1 MAVSQD
7 QNVRR
12 SHNIKIDNSSFKTT
26 EKSKYMGTTLTY
38 QNSIQEE
45 MKGRLKSRNTC
56 YHSMQNRLSSSLLS
70 KNIKI
75 KIHGTLFFPVVLFG
89 YEALS
94 LTLREER
101 WLRYSRTGC

>member
-7 QNVRR
+7 QNARR
-12 SHNIKIDNSSFKTT
+12 NHNIKIDNSSFKMV
-26 EKSKYMGTTLTY
+26 EKSKYFGTTLTY
-38 QNSIQEE
+38 QYSIQEE
-45 MKGRLKSRNTC
+45 MKGRFKSRNAC
-56 YHSMQNRLSSSLLS
+56 YHSVQNRLSSSLLS

-75 KIHGTLFFPVVLFG
+75 KIHRTVFFPVVLFG

-101 WLRYSRTGC
+101 RLRCSKTGS